1 MRQASRLSRSFID
14 SAEFRANLR
23 RAEMKKDLKYRKML
37 GTLFFAWFSCL
48 TVAGVLEAK
57 AELKPSLAILPFFVG
72 KPDELEKGVVC
83 PICGGLFRSGEVM
96 PGSQNILTRLI
107 YQKMEPLGTFNLI
120 PAEKV
125 EDALSRREM
134 KRFEE
139 KLVPNSIELG
149 KELSANFIIIGFLF
163 RFVERIGS
171 SLGVERPASVG
182 FDIHLFRVRDGKMVW
197 NGSFDETQKPL
208 SENLLKIG
216 AFIKG
221 KASWLTAEE
230 LAGLGMDGMLKKLP
244 EAKVLEEA
252 P

>member
-1 MRQASRLSRSFID
+1 
-14 SAEFRANLR
+14 
-23 RAEMKKDLKYRKML
+23 MKKNPRYRNMVSI
-37 GTLFFAWFSCL
+37 LFFTWLSCL
-48 TVAGVLEAK
+48 TIVGVLEAK
-57 AELKPSLAILPFFVG
+57 AEVKPGLAILPFFIG
-72 KPDELEKGVVC
+72 KPDELERGVVC
-83 PICGGLFRSGEVM
+83 PICGKLFGSGEVM
-96 PGSQNILTRLI
+96 AGSQNILTRLI
-107 YQKMEPLGTFNLI
+107 YQKIQSLGTFNLI

-125 EDALSRREM
+125 EDVLSRREM

-149 KELSANFIIIGFLF
+149 KELSANFIMIGFLF

-182 FDIHLFRVRDGKMVW
+182 FDIHLFRVRDEKMVW

>member
-1 MRQASRLSRSFID
+1 
-14 SAEFRANLR
+14 
-23 RAEMKKDLKYRKML
+23 MKKNLNCRRML
-37 GTLFFAWFSCL
+37 GILFFAWWSCL

-57 AELKPSLAILPFFVG
+57 AELKPGLAILPMFVG
-72 KPDELEKGVVC
+72 KPDEMERGVVC
-83 PICGGLFRSGEVM
+83 PICKGLFASGEVM
-96 PGSQNILTRLI
+96 AGSQNILTRLI
-107 YQKMEPLGTFNLI
+107 HQKVQGLGTFNLL

-125 EDALSRREM
+125 EDALSRWEM

-139 KLVPNSIELG
+139 KLIPNSIELG
-149 KELSANFIIIGFLF
+149 KELSADFIMVGFVF

-197 NGSFDETQKPL
+197 NGGFDETQKPL
-208 SENLLKIG
+208 SDNLLKIG
-216 AFIKG
+216 SFIKG

-244 EAKVLEEA
+244 GAKVLEEA

>member
-1 MRQASRLSRSFID
+1 
-14 SAEFRANLR
+14 
-23 RAEMKKDLKYRKML
+23 MKRNPEYRKML
-37 GTLFFAWFSCL
+37 GIIFFTWLSCL
-48 TVAGVLEAK
+48 TVIGVLEAK
-57 AELKPSLAILPFFVG
+57 AEWKPGLAILPFFVG
-72 KPDELEKGVVC
+72 KPDELEKGVIC
-83 PICGGLFRSGEVM
+83 PICEGVFGSGEVM
-96 PGSQNILTRLI
+96 FGSQNILTRLI
-107 YQKMEPLGTFNLI
+107 YQKMELLGTFNLV

-125 EDALSRREM
+125 EDALSHRGM
-134 KRFEE
+134 KAFEE

-149 KELSANFIIIGFLF
+149 KELSVNFIVIGFVF
-163 RFVERIGS
+163 RFVERVGS
-171 SLGVERPASVG
+171 SIGVEKPASVG